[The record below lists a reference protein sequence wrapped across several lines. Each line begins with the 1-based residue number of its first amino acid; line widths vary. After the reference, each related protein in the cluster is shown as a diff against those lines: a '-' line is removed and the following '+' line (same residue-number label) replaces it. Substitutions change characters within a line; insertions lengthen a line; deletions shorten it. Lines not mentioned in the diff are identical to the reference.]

1 VAAAVTLVV
10 ALVEGVLQVE
20 VVLEAEGKVV
30 VATAVAVQAVG
41 AQAVG
46 AAAVAGRV
54 AAVLAA
60 AV

>member
-10 ALVEGVLQVE
+10 ALVEGGLQVE

-30 VATAVAVQAVG
+30 VATAVGVQAEV
-41 AQAVG
+41 AQAVE
-46 AAAVAGRV
+46 ATAVAGRV